1 MENLYE
7 LWGKRNPNWE
17 KRYAESII
25 DVFTDYGRGT
35 TQFSDDRGK
44 IFGAGYEIFII
55 AFFIGLYS
63 NQTKALTEDKSK
75 IKSYGY
81 PIKNWGNQENKLGRM
96 SYSQIRE
103 YMFAAL
109 VARTDID
116 FIALDKGEITPQRVV
131 DQLINKM
138 EQYANFGFDYINERM
153 EEQPD
158 CFFKEGAFLQLFLE
172 FLNKE
177 EQGSIDSNDDDS
189 PEEI

>member
-1 MENLYE
+1 M
-7 LWGKRNPNWE
+7 P
-17 KRYAESII
+17 
-25 DVFTDYGRGT
+25 
-35 TQFSDDRGK
+35 
-44 IFGAGYEIFII
+44 
-55 AFFIGLYS
+55 

-131 DQLINKM
+131 DQLIIKM
-138 EQYANFGFDYINERM
+138 EQYANFGFDYIHERM

>member
-17 KRYAESII
+17 KRYADSII

-75 IKSYGY
+75 IKSFGHAIMY
-81 PIKNWGNQENKLGRM
+81 WGNQENRLGRV

-103 YMFAAL
+103 YIFAAL

-116 FIALDKGEITPQRVV
+116 FIALDKGEITPRSVV

-138 EQYANFGFDYINERM
+138 EQYANFGFDYIHEKM

-158 CFFKEGAFLQLFLE
+158 CFFKEGAFLQLFLK
-172 FLNKE
+172 FLNNKE
-177 EQGSIDSNDDDS
+177 QAEPDTEDDDT

>member
-96 SYSQIRE
+96 SYSQIRK

-138 EQYANFGFDYINERM
+138 EQYANFGFDYIHERM

>member
-138 EQYANFGFDYINERM
+138 EQYANFGFDYIHERM

-189 PEEI
+189 LEEI

>member
-138 EQYANFGFDYINERM
+138 EQYANFGFDYIHERM

-172 FLNKE
+172 FLNEE

-189 PEEI
+189 LEEI

>member
-1 MENLYE
+1 MDNLYE

-138 EQYANFGFDYINERM
+138 EQYANFGFDYIHERM

-189 PEEI
+189 LEEI

>member
-138 EQYANFGFDYINERM
+138 EQYANFGFDYIHERM

-158 CFFKEGAFLQLFLE
+158 CFFKDGAFLELFLE

>member
-1 MENLYE
+1 M
-7 LWGKRNPNWE
+7 
-17 KRYAESII
+17 
-25 DVFTDYGRGT
+25 GRGT

-138 EQYANFGFDYINERM
+138 EQYANFGFDYIHERM

-158 CFFKEGAFLQLFLE
+158 CFFKEAGVLATV
-172 FLNKE
+172 
-177 EQGSIDSNDDDS
+177 S
-189 PEEI
+189 

>member
-96 SYSQIRE
+96 SYSHIRE

-138 EQYANFGFDYINERM
+138 EQYANFGFDYIHERM

>member
-138 EQYANFGFDYINERM
+138 EQYANFGFDYIHERM
-153 EEQPD
+153 EEHPD

>member
-138 EQYANFGFDYINERM
+138 EQYANFGFDYIHERM

-172 FLNKE
+172 FLNKD

>member
-1 MENLYE
+1 M
-7 LWGKRNPNWE
+7 P
-17 KRYAESII
+17 
-25 DVFTDYGRGT
+25 
-35 TQFSDDRGK
+35 
-44 IFGAGYEIFII
+44 
-55 AFFIGLYS
+55 

-138 EQYANFGFDYINERM
+138 EQYANFGFDYIHERM

-189 PEEI
+189 PEEIYKITLVCRNSGLGVMLCGGCHRKAYVSKYFTNGRLRIDFFQPSCRLVEKTRFLGCFCK

>member
-138 EQYANFGFDYINERM
+138 EQYANFGFDYIHERM

-177 EQGSIDSNDDDS
+177 EQGSIGSNDNDS

>member
-116 FIALDKGEITPQRVV
+116 FISLDKGEITPQRVV

-138 EQYANFGFDYINERM
+138 EQYANFGFDYIHERM

>member
-116 FIALDKGEITPQRVV
+116 FIALDKGEITPQKVV

-138 EQYANFGFDYINERM
+138 EQYANFGFDYIHERM

>member
-25 DVFTDYGRGT
+25 DVFTDYGRGS
-35 TQFSDDRGK
+35 TQFSDVRGK
-44 IFGAGYEIFII
+44 IFGAGYEIFIV
-55 AFFIGLYS
+55 AFFSGLYS

-138 EQYANFGFDYINERM
+138 EQYANFGFDYIHERM

>member
-109 VARTDID
+109 VARTNID

-138 EQYANFGFDYINERM
+138 EQYANFGFDYIHERM

>member
-138 EQYANFGFDYINERM
+138 EQYANFWFDYIHERM

>member
-138 EQYANFGFDYINERM
+138 EQYANFGFDYIHERM

>member
-1 MENLYE
+1 MDNLYE

-63 NQTKALTEDKSK
+63 NQTKALAEDKSK

-138 EQYANFGFDYINERM
+138 EQYANFGFDYIHERM

-189 PEEI
+189 LEEI

>member
-138 EQYANFGFDYINERM
+138 EQYANFGFDYIHERM

-177 EQGSIDSNDDDS
+177 EQGSIGSNDDDS

>member
-44 IFGAGYEIFII
+44 IFGAGYEIFIM

-75 IKSYGY
+75 IKSFGHAIMY
-81 PIKNWGNQENKLGRM
+81 WGNQENRLGRV

-116 FIALDKGEITPQRVV
+116 FIALDKGEVTPRSVV

-138 EQYANFGFDYINERM
+138 EQYANFGFDYIHEKM

-172 FLNKE
+172 FLNKK
-177 EQGSIDSNDDDS
+177 EQGNIDSNDDDS

>member
-7 LWGKRNPNWE
+7 LWGNRNPNWE

-138 EQYANFGFDYINERM
+138 EQYANFGFDYIHERM

>member
-55 AFFIGLYS
+55 AFFIGLYF

-138 EQYANFGFDYINERM
+138 EQYANFGFDYIHERM

>member
-1 MENLYE
+1 M
-7 LWGKRNPNWE
+7 P
-17 KRYAESII
+17 
-25 DVFTDYGRGT
+25 
-35 TQFSDDRGK
+35 
-44 IFGAGYEIFII
+44 
-55 AFFIGLYS
+55 

-138 EQYANFGFDYINERM
+138 EQYANFGFDYIHERM

-158 CFFKEGAFLQLFLE
+158 CLFKEGAFLQLFLE

-177 EQGSIDSNDDDS
+177 EQGSIGSNDDDS

>member
-1 MENLYE
+1 MDNLYE

>member
-63 NQTKALTEDKSK
+63 NQTKALAEDKSK

-138 EQYANFGFDYINERM
+138 EQYANFGFDYIHERM

-177 EQGSIDSNDDDS
+177 EQGSIGSNDDDS

>member
-1 MENLYE
+1 MDNLYE

-138 EQYANFGFDYINERM
+138 EQYANFGFDYIHERM

-177 EQGSIDSNDDDS
+177 EQGRIDSNDDDS

>member
-103 YMFAAL
+103 YMFAGL

-138 EQYANFGFDYINERM
+138 EQYANFGFDYIHERM

>member
-1 MENLYE
+1 MDNLYE

-138 EQYANFGFDYINERM
+138 EQYANFGFDYIHERM

-158 CFFKEGAFLQLFLE
+158 CFFKEGAFLPQ
-172 FLNKE
+172 
-177 EQGSIDSNDDDS
+177 
-189 PEEI
+189 EISGRDTVPSGDKYARRVSG

>member
-1 MENLYE
+1 MDNLYE

-138 EQYANFGFDYINERM
+138 EQYANFGFDYIHERM

>member
-17 KRYAESII
+17 KRYADSII
-25 DVFTDYGRGT
+25 NVFTDYGRGT

-44 IFGAGYEIFII
+44 IYGAGYEIFII

-75 IKSYGY
+75 VKSFGHAIMY
-81 PIKNWGNQENKLGRM
+81 WGNQENRLGRV
-96 SYSQIRE
+96 SYGQIRE

-116 FIALDKGEITPQRVV
+116 FIALDKGEITPRSVV

-138 EQYANFGFDYINERM
+138 EEYANYGFDYIHEKM

-158 CFFKEGAFLQLFLE
+158 CFFKDGAFLQLFLE
-172 FLNKE
+172 FLNKN
-177 EQGSIDSNDDDS
+177 EQENVDSNDDDT

>member
-138 EQYANFGFDYINERM
+138 EQYANFGFDYIHERM

-177 EQGSIDSNDDDS
+177 EHGSIDSNDDDS
-189 PEEI
+189 LEEI

>member
-138 EQYANFGFDYINERM
+138 EQYANFGFDYIHERM

-177 EQGSIDSNDDDS
+177 EQGIIDSNDDDS